1 MTRKTSECYKA
12 VFDFIERNLFKLQPN
27 EIITDYENGM
37 RKAIKECWP
46 EVELHGCWFH
56 YCQAIRKRCRKH
68 NLTKLLKK
76 NRSAKIIQKSIMS
89 LPLLPAE
96 LIKEGYDCIKK
107 FARKKR
113 QFKRF
118 NALFKYFERYWLK
131 QVPNAYFIYFSNINL
146 CYTWMC
152 K

>member
-12 VFDFIERNLFKLQPN
+12 VFDFIETKLFRLQPN

-46 EVELHGCWFH
+46 GVALHGCWFH
-56 YCQAIRKRCRKH
+56 FCRAIRKRCRKH

-76 NRSAKIIQKSIMS
+76 NHSAKIIQKSLMS

-96 LIKEGYDCIKK
+96 RIKQGYDCIKK
-107 FARKKR
+107 FGQKKR
-113 QFKRF
+113 QSKRF
-118 NALFKYFERYWLK
+118 SAVFKYFERYWLK
-131 QVPNAYFIYFSNINL
+131 QVPNAFYLFFEHKSLLYL
-146 CYTWMC
+146 DV
-152 K
+152 